1 MDTEHGPERE
11 HEEYS
16 FMQEIIKDEQL
27 NPRKIAVKVCRWAGI
42 GIIFGVAACISFF
55 ALKPWAE
62 DVFQKEPNKVE
73 IQQEEEQNQEEQEKT
88 EQEAAEQ
95 QTVEKE
101 LTIQD
106 FYTLSNELKKV
117 AAEAGKSVVTVT
129 GIAENADWTAGQG
142 GASVTAAGL
151 IVADNGRELLILAD
165 YSSLKDTQ
173 LFQVQFADGSQHQAA
188 LKQKDTNLDI
198 AIYSVAKDGISTSTW
213 ERISIAQLG
222 NSNVSMQGRTMIAIG
237 QPFGFEDGLGYGI
250 ASTVGEVVTR
260 ADGEYKMIVTDMP
273 LDAEGS
279 GVLFDMYGKVM
290 GIIDADLA
298 REKGAS
304 TLVAYGISDI
314 TDEIELMS
322 NGKHV
327 PYAGIVGVLVTE
339 EISELQGIPT
349 GLYVREVETDS
360 PAMKAGIQS
369 GDVITMVGDTEI
381 TSLNAYHTALYKL
394 EAGQAAKFKGY
405 RYGTNEYVDMKFTVT
420 IGIKE

>member
-1 MDTEHGPERE
+1 MSTEHGPEQ
-11 HEEYS
+11 EEYS

-27 NPRKIAVKVCRWAGI
+27 NPRKIAIKVCRWAGI
-42 GIIFGVAACISFF
+42 GVVFGVAACVGFF

-62 DVFQKEPNKVE
+62 ETFQKEPNKVE
-73 IQQEEEQNQEEQEKT
+73 LQQEEEQEKEEQG
-88 EQEAAEQ
+88 QDEAESATQ
-95 QTVEKE
+95 QPVEKD

-106 FYTLSNELKKV
+106 FYTLNNELKKV
-117 AAEAGKSVVTVT
+117 ADEAGKSVVEVI
-129 GIAENADWTAGQG
+129 GIVENADWTAEQ
-142 GASVTAAGL
+142 GASSVTAGL

-165 YSSLKDTQ
+165 YSSMKDTQ
-173 LFQVQFADGSQHQAA
+173 LFQVQFSDGSQHQAA
-188 LKQKDTNLDI
+188 LKQKDSNLDI

-213 ERISIAQLG
+213 NYIAIAPLG

-237 QPFGFEDGLGYGI
+237 QPFGFADGIGYGI

-279 GVLFDMYGKVM
+279 GVLFDMYGKVI
-290 GIIDADLA
+290 GIIDANLA

-327 PYAGIVGVLVTE
+327 PYAGIVGVMVTE
-339 EISELQGIPT
+339 EVSELQGIPV

-381 TSLNAYHTALYKL
+381 TSVKVYHNVLYEL
-394 EAGQAAKFKGY
+394 EAGQAVKFKGH
-405 RYGTNEYVDMKFTVT
+405 RYGTNEYVDINFTVT